1 MNFSLE
7 LEEIETFQNL
17 FKLFYLK
24 KNKPRLTIL
33 VPKHSH
39 TQSPIMSECS
49 KTLPLPPVEAP
60 KLQKMCDRSSFL
72 INALQMNIPG
82 GFKEEEIKFTVK
94 DHKVTINC
102 HSVEHKKKFT
112 GSFGMERD
120 YDFNSSKNK
129 IEIQGERVRIL
140 FYK

>member
-1 MNFSLE
+1 
-7 LEEIETFQNL
+7 
-17 FKLFYLK
+17 
-24 KNKPRLTIL
+24 
-33 VPKHSH
+33 
-39 TQSPIMSECS
+39 MSECS
-49 KTLPLPPVEAP
+49 ETLPLPPVEAP

-112 GSFGMERD
+112 GSFDMERD